1 MKYSEIITLAQAGF
15 TAQQIAQMAQVE
27 AVYQPT
33 PAPQPAPGR
42 SGRATTLIE
51 EPDGTVRE
59 YIAGGGGSACS
70 QQETVPVQQE
80 LTAQQTPDQ
89 LSAIL
94 AEMQTLKQ
102 TMQAQNRQN
111 AELIPPT
118 PQSAQ
123 DILSSIIAPPKK
135 NGENKKEVNTI

>member
-1 MKYSEIITLAQAGF
+1 MNYSDIIALARAGF
-15 TAQQIAQMAQVE
+15 TAQQIAQMSQGESV
-27 AVYQPT
+27 
-33 PAPQPAPGR
+33 PAPGR
-42 SGRATTLIE
+42 SDSVTTLIE

-59 YIAGGGGSACS
+59 YIAGGGGSAWS
-70 QQETVPVQQE
+70 QKEPAPVQQE
-80 LTAQQTPDQ
+80 PSPDK

-135 NGENKKEVNTI
+135 NGEK

>member
-1 MKYSEIITLAQAGF
+1 MNYSDIIALARAGF
-15 TAQQIAQMAQVE
+15 TAQQIAQMSQAE
-27 AVYQPT
+27 
-33 PAPQPAPGR
+33 PA
-42 SGRATTLIE
+42 
-51 EPDGTVRE
+51 
-59 YIAGGGGSACS
+59 
-70 QQETVPVQQE
+70 PVQQE
-80 LTAQQTPDQ
+80 PAPVQQEPAPVQQEPAPVQQEPTVQQTPDQ

-135 NGENKKEVNTI
+135 NGEK

>member
-27 AVYQPT
+27 ATSQPV
-33 PAPQPAPGR
+33 PAPVPAPAPAITQPAPVP
-42 SGRATTLIE
+42 AT
-51 EPDGTVRE
+51 V
-59 YIAGGGGSACS
+59 
-70 QQETVPVQQE
+70 
-80 LTAQQTPDQ
+80 QQTPDQ
-89 LSAIL
+89 FTAIL

-123 DILSSIIAPPKK
+123 DILSSIIAPPKT
-135 NGENKKEVNTI
+135 GEK

>member
-1 MKYSEIITLAQAGF
+1 MNYSDIIALARAGF
-15 TAQQIAQMAQVE
+15 TAQQIAQMSQAEPAPAPVTQEPAPAPVTQE
-27 AVYQPT
+27 PAPAPVPQEPT
-33 PAPQPAPGR
+33 PAP
-42 SGRATTLIE
+42 
-51 EPDGTVRE
+51 
-59 YIAGGGGSACS
+59 
-70 QQETVPVQQE
+70 
-80 LTAQQTPDQ
+80 DQ
-89 LSAIL
+89 FSAIL

-135 NGENKKEVNTI
+135 NGEK

>member
-27 AVYQPT
+27 MDSQPIPT
-33 PAPQPAPGR
+33 PAPAPQPIPAPAPETAPQPAP
-42 SGRATTLIE
+42 
-51 EPDGTVRE
+51 
-59 YIAGGGGSACS
+59 
-70 QQETVPVQQE
+70 
-80 LTAQQTPDQ
+80 DQ
-89 LSAIL
+89 LNAIL

-123 DILSSIIAPPKK
+123 DILTSIIAPPKT
-135 NGENKKEVNTI
+135 GEK

>member
-1 MKYSEIITLAQAGF
+1 MNYSDIIALARAGF
-15 TAQQIAQMAQVE
+15 TAQQIAQMSQAEPAPVQQEPAPVQQE
-27 AVYQPT
+27 PAPAPVPQEPT
-33 PAPQPAPGR
+33 PAP
-42 SGRATTLIE
+42 
-51 EPDGTVRE
+51 
-59 YIAGGGGSACS
+59 
-70 QQETVPVQQE
+70 
-80 LTAQQTPDQ
+80 DQ
-89 LSAIL
+89 LTAIL

-135 NGENKKEVNTI
+135 NGEK

>member
-1 MKYSEIITLAQAGF
+1 MNYSDIIALARAGY
-15 TAQQIAQMAQVE
+15 TAQQIAQMSQAE
-27 AVYQPT
+27 
-33 PAPQPAPGR
+33 PA
-42 SGRATTLIE
+42 
-51 EPDGTVRE
+51 
-59 YIAGGGGSACS
+59 
-70 QQETVPVQQE
+70 PVQQE
-80 LTAQQTPDQ
+80 PAPVQQEPAPVQQEPAPVQQEPPVQQTLDQ

-135 NGENKKEVNTI
+135 NGEK

>member
-1 MKYSEIITLAQAGF
+1 MKYSEIIILAQAGF

-27 AVYQPT
+27 AASQSAPAPAAAPQSAPAPAITQPT
-33 PAPQPAPGR
+33 PAP
-42 SGRATTLIE
+42 
-51 EPDGTVRE
+51 
-59 YIAGGGGSACS
+59 
-70 QQETVPVQQE
+70 ET
-80 LTAQQTPDQ
+80 ASHQTPDQ
-89 LSAIL
+89 LTAIL

-123 DILSSIIAPPKK
+123 DILSSIIAPPKT
-135 NGENKKEVNTI
+135 GEK

>member
-15 TAQQIAQMAQVE
+15 TARQIAQMAQVE
-27 AVYQPT
+27 EAVPQEPA
-33 PAPQPAPGR
+33 PVPQEPRGLAAILAEMQSLIPAAAPQPAPAP
-42 SGRATTLIE
+42 AT
-51 EPDGTVRE
+51 V
-59 YIAGGGGSACS
+59 
-70 QQETVPVQQE
+70 
-80 LTAQQTPDQ
+80 QQTPDQ
-89 LSAIL
+89 LTAIL

-123 DILSSIIAPPKK
+123 DILSSIIAPQKT
-135 NGENKKEVNTI
+135 GEK

>member
-1 MKYSEIITLAQAGF
+1 MNYSDIIALARAGF
-15 TAQQIAQMAQVE
+15 TAQQIAQMSQAEQAPQEPAPAPVQQE
-27 AVYQPT
+27 PT
-33 PAPQPAPGR
+33 PAP
-42 SGRATTLIE
+42 
-51 EPDGTVRE
+51 
-59 YIAGGGGSACS
+59 
-70 QQETVPVQQE
+70 VQQE
-80 LTAQQTPDQ
+80 PTPVPVQQTPDQ

-111 AELIPPT
+111 AELIPPA

-135 NGENKKEVNTI
+135 NGEK

>member
-15 TAQQIAQMAQVE
+15 TAQQIAQMARVE
-27 AVYQPT
+27 EVPQEPASVVQEPRGLAAILAEMQSLVPAAVTQPT
-33 PAPQPAPGR
+33 PASTQSTPAP
-42 SGRATTLIE
+42 ATE
-51 EPDGTVRE
+51 
-59 YIAGGGGSACS
+59 
-70 QQETVPVQQE
+70 
-80 LTAQQTPDQ
+80 QQTSDQ
-89 LSAIL
+89 LTAIL

-123 DILSSIIAPPKK
+123 DILSSIIAPPKT
-135 NGENKKEVNTI
+135 GEK

>member
-27 AVYQPT
+27 MDSQPAPAPAPQT
-33 PAPQPAPGR
+33 APAPQPAP
-42 SGRATTLIE
+42 AP
-51 EPDGTVRE
+51 EP
-59 YIAGGGGSACS
+59 APQPA
-70 QQETVPVQQE
+70 
-80 LTAQQTPDQ
+80 PDQ
-89 LSAIL
+89 LTAIL

-123 DILSSIIAPPKK
+123 DILTSIIAPPK
-135 NGENKKEVNTI
+135 NGEK

>member
-1 MKYSEIITLAQAGF
+1 MNYSDIIALARAGF
-15 TAQQIAQMAQVE
+15 TAQQIAQMAQAESV
-27 AVYQPT
+27 
-33 PAPQPAPGR
+33 PAPGR
-42 SGRATTLIE
+42 SGSVTTLFE

-59 YIAGGGGSACS
+59 YIAGGGGSAWS
-70 QQETVPVQQE
+70 QQEPAPVRQE
-80 LTAQQTPDQ
+80 PTPVQQTPDQ

-102 TMQAQNRQN
+102 TMQAQNRQS

-135 NGENKKEVNTI
+135 NGEK

>member
-1 MKYSEIITLAQAGF
+1 MNYSDIIALARAGF
-15 TAQQIAQMAQVE
+15 TAQQIAQMSQAE
-27 AVYQPT
+27 
-33 PAPQPAPGR
+33 PA
-42 SGRATTLIE
+42 
-51 EPDGTVRE
+51 
-59 YIAGGGGSACS
+59 
-70 QQETVPVQQE
+70 PVQQE
-80 LTAQQTPDQ
+80 PAPVQQEPAPVQQEPVQQTPDQ

-135 NGENKKEVNTI
+135 NGEK

>member
-1 MKYSEIITLAQAGF
+1 MKYSDIITLAQAGF

-27 AVYQPT
+27 AAPVPQEPRGLAGILAEMQTLVPAASQPT
-33 PAPQPAPGR
+33 QDPQPATAPEITQPSPEPAPQPA
-42 SGRATTLIE
+42 
-51 EPDGTVRE
+51 
-59 YIAGGGGSACS
+59 
-70 QQETVPVQQE
+70 
-80 LTAQQTPDQ
+80 PDQ

-123 DILSSIIAPPKK
+123 DILSSIIAPPKT
-135 NGENKKEVNTI
+135 GEK

>member
-1 MKYSEIITLAQAGF
+1 MNYSDIIALARAGF
-15 TAQQIAQMAQVE
+15 TAQQIAQMAQAE
-27 AVYQPT
+27 
-33 PAPQPAPGR
+33 PA
-42 SGRATTLIE
+42 
-51 EPDGTVRE
+51 
-59 YIAGGGGSACS
+59 
-70 QQETVPVQQE
+70 PVQQE
-80 LTAQQTPDQ
+80 PAPVQQEPAPVQQTPDQ
-89 LSAIL
+89 FSAIL

-135 NGENKKEVNTI
+135 NGEK

>member
-1 MKYSEIITLAQAGF
+1 MNYSDIIALARAGF
-15 TAQQIAQMAQVE
+15 TAQQIAQMAQVQQE
-27 AVYQPT
+27 
-33 PAPQPAPGR
+33 PAPAPVPQEPAPAP
-42 SGRATTLIE
+42 ATQ
-51 EPDGTVRE
+51 EPAPAPAT
-59 YIAGGGGSACS
+59 
-70 QQETVPVQQE
+70 QEP
-80 LTAQQTPDQ
+80 APAPDQ
-89 LSAIL
+89 FSAIL

-135 NGENKKEVNTI
+135 NGEK

>member
-1 MKYSEIITLAQAGF
+1 MNYSDIIALARAGF
-15 TAQQIAQMAQVE
+15 TAQQIAQMSQAE
-27 AVYQPT
+27 
-33 PAPQPAPGR
+33 
-42 SGRATTLIE
+42 
-51 EPDGTVRE
+51 
-59 YIAGGGGSACS
+59 SA
-70 QQETVPVQQE
+70 PVQQE
-80 LTAQQTPDQ
+80 PAPVQQEPTVQQTPDQ

-118 PQSAQ
+118 PQNAQ

-135 NGENKKEVNTI
+135 NGEK

>member
-27 AVYQPT
+27 AASQPAPA
-33 PAPQPAPGR
+33 PAPQPAPAPAITQPTPVP
-42 SGRATTLIE
+42 AT
-51 EPDGTVRE
+51 V
-59 YIAGGGGSACS
+59 
-70 QQETVPVQQE
+70 
-80 LTAQQTPDQ
+80 QQTPEQ
-89 LSAIL
+89 LTAIL

-123 DILSSIIAPPKK
+123 DILSSIIAPPKTGR
-135 NGENKKEVNTI
+135 NKEVNTI

>member
-1 MKYSEIITLAQAGF
+1 MNYSDIIALARAGF
-15 TAQQIAQMAQVE
+15 TAQQIAQMSQAEQVPQE
-27 AVYQPT
+27 PAPAPVQQEPAPAPVQQEPT
-33 PAPQPAPGR
+33 PAP
-42 SGRATTLIE
+42 
-51 EPDGTVRE
+51 V
-59 YIAGGGGSACS
+59 
-70 QQETVPVQQE
+70 
-80 LTAQQTPDQ
+80 QQTPDQ

-135 NGENKKEVNTI
+135 NGEK

>member
-27 AVYQPT
+27 AASQPAPA
-33 PAPQPAPGR
+33 PAPQPAP
-42 SGRATTLIE
+42 A
-51 EPDGTVRE
+51 PDP
-59 YIAGGGGSACS
+59 
-70 QQETVPVQQE
+70 QPVPAPAPQP
-80 LTAQQTPDQ
+80 APDQ
-89 LSAIL
+89 LTAIL
-94 AEMQTLKQ
+94 TEMQTLKQ

-135 NGENKKEVNTI
+135 NGEK

>member
-1 MKYSEIITLAQAGF
+1 MNYSDIIALARAGF
-15 TAQQIAQMAQVE
+15 TAQQIAQMSQAE
-27 AVYQPT
+27 
-33 PAPQPAPGR
+33 
-42 SGRATTLIE
+42 
-51 EPDGTVRE
+51 
-59 YIAGGGGSACS
+59 SA
-70 QQETVPVQQE
+70 PVQQE
-80 LTAQQTPDQ
+80 PAPVQPAPVQQEPALVQQEPAQQTPDQ

-135 NGENKKEVNTI
+135 NGEK

>member
-1 MKYSEIITLAQAGF
+1 MNYSDIIALARAGF
-15 TAQQIAQMAQVE
+15 TAQQIAQMSQAEQIPQE
-27 AVYQPT
+27 PT
-33 PAPQPAPGR
+33 PAPVQQEPAP
-42 SGRATTLIE
+42 A
-51 EPDGTVRE
+51 
-59 YIAGGGGSACS
+59 
-70 QQETVPVQQE
+70 PVQQE
-80 LTAQQTPDQ
+80 PTPTPVQQTPDQ

-111 AELIPPT
+111 AELIPPA

-135 NGENKKEVNTI
+135 NGEK

>member
-1 MKYSEIITLAQAGF
+1 MNYSDIIALARAGF
-15 TAQQIAQMAQVE
+15 TAQQIAQMSQAEQVPQE
-27 AVYQPT
+27 
-33 PAPQPAPGR
+33 PAPAPAP
-42 SGRATTLIE
+42 AVE
-51 EPDGTVRE
+51 
-59 YIAGGGGSACS
+59 
-70 QQETVPVQQE
+70 QQEPAPAIV
-80 LTAQQTPDQ
+80 QQTPDQ

-102 TMQAQNRQN
+102 TMQAQNRKN

-135 NGENKKEVNTI
+135 NGEK

>member
-27 AVYQPT
+27 AASQSVPAPASQHIPE
-33 PAPQPAPGR
+33 PAPQPIPEQAP
-42 SGRATTLIE
+42 
-51 EPDGTVRE
+51 
-59 YIAGGGGSACS
+59 
-70 QQETVPVQQE
+70 QPV
-80 LTAQQTPDQ
+80 TAPEITQPSPAPDQ

-94 AEMQTLKQ
+94 AEVQTLKQ

-123 DILSSIIAPPKK
+123 DILSSIIAPPK
-135 NGENKKEVNTI
+135 NGEK

>member
-1 MKYSEIITLAQAGF
+1 MNYSDIIALARAGF
-15 TAQQIAQMAQVE
+15 TAQQIAQMSQAEQ
-27 AVYQPT
+27 T
-33 PAPQPAPGR
+33 PA
-42 SGRATTLIE
+42 
-51 EPDGTVRE
+51 
-59 YIAGGGGSACS
+59 
-70 QQETVPVQQE
+70 PVQQE
-80 LTAQQTPDQ
+80 QTPAPVPAVEQQEPAPATVQQTPDQ
-89 LSAIL
+89 LTAIL

-135 NGENKKEVNTI
+135 NGEK

>member
-1 MKYSEIITLAQAGF
+1 MNYSDIIALARAGF
-15 TAQQIAQMAQVE
+15 TAQQIAQMSQEEQVPQE
-27 AVYQPT
+27 
-33 PAPQPAPGR
+33 PAPAPVTQEPAP
-42 SGRATTLIE
+42 A
-51 EPDGTVRE
+51 PVP
-59 YIAGGGGSACS
+59 
-70 QQETVPVQQE
+70 QETAP
-80 LTAQQTPDQ
+80 APDQ

-111 AELIPPT
+111 AELIPPA

-135 NGENKKEVNTI
+135 NGEK